1 MNKVHLLG
9 ANRSYDR
16 DVQTVSVN
24 QVVVL
29 DSYDSY
35 VVYEVTRDKWGINLS
50 SCQFADIRVSYI
62 RPYPAVIGKIRN
74 RNLLR

>member
-24 QVVVL
+24 QGK
-29 DSYDSY
+29 
-35 VVYEVTRDKWGINLS
+35 DKNTKG
-50 SCQFADIRVSYI
+50 R
-62 RPYPAVIGKIRN
+62 
-74 RNLLR
+74 

>member
-9 ANRSYDR
+9 TNRSYDR

-29 DSYDSY
+29 
-35 VVYEVTRDKWGINLS
+35 EVAMTAMLCMK
-50 SCQFADIRVSYI
+50 
-62 RPYPAVIGKIRN
+62 
-74 RNLLR
+74 

>member
-24 QVVVL
+24 QELVL
-29 DSYDSY
+29 DSYESY
-35 VVYEVTRDKWGINLS
+35 VVKDVTRDK
-50 SCQFADIRVSYI
+50 
-62 RPYPAVIGKIRN
+62 
-74 RNLLR
+74 